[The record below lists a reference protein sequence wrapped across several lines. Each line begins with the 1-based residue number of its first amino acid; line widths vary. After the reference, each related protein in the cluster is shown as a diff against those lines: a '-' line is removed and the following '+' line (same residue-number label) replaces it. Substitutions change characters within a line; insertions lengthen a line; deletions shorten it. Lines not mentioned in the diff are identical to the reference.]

1 VAERHK
7 KASMGRSDEQLVEAC
22 LGGEVAAFDI
32 LVERWQRKIRGAVY
46 RVVRSEEEAQDICQ
60 EAFLKAFRGLHA
72 FKQESRFSSWLYQI
86 ALNLSRDR
94 LRRRKTRNWVSLDDL
109 DEGVPPGSQRAPA
122 EGERW
127 VEVLE
132 LQERVAS
139 AVAALPEEQREAVI
153 LKEYQGL
160 TFPEI
165 AEIQGVP
172 VSTVK
177 TRLYRGLSVLR
188 ERLVR
193 QGLEGPLEQE
203 KTYAVQRPW

>member
-1 VAERHK
+1 
-7 KASMGRSDEQLVEAC
+7 MGRSDEELVEAC
-22 LGGEVAAFDI
+22 LAGDVAAFDV
-32 LVERWQRKIRGAVY
+32 LVGRWQRKIRGAVY
-46 RVVRSEEEAQDICQ
+46 RVVGSEEEAQDVCQ
-60 EAFLKAFRGLHA
+60 EAFLKAYRSLAG
-72 FKQESRFSSWLYQI
+72 FKKEARFSSWLYQI

-94 LRRRKTRNWVSLDDL
+94 LRRRKNRSFVSLDEV
-109 DEGVPPGSQRAPA
+109 DETPAFLPAGRSVRADH
-122 EGERW
+122 W
-127 VEVLE
+127 VESREVHRL
-132 LQERVAS
+132 VAD

-165 AEIQGVP
+165 AAIQGVP

-193 QGLEGPLEQE
+193 QGIEHGKQE
-203 KTYAVQRPW
+203 TAYAVQRPS

>member
-1 VAERHK
+1 
-7 KASMGRSDEQLVEAC
+7 MGRSDEQLVEAC

-32 LVERWQRKIRGAVY
+32 LVARWQRRIRGAVY

-60 EAFLKAFRGLHA
+60 EAFLKAYRGLTS
-72 FKQESRFSSWLYQI
+72 FKGESRFSSWLYQI
-86 ALNLSRDR
+86 AINLSRDR
-94 LRRRKTRNWVSLDDL
+94 LRRRKTRNWVSLDDV
-109 DEGVPPGSQRAPA
+109 EEASPSGSQRAPA
-122 EGERW
+122 EGERF
-127 VEVLE
+127 VEALE
-132 LQERVAS
+132 VQELVAS

-172 VSTVK
+172 ISTVK
-177 TRLYRGLSVLR
+177 TRLYRGLTVLR

-193 QGLEGPLEQE
+193 QGVHGPWEQE
-203 KTYAVQRPW
+203 KAYAVQRP

>member
-1 VAERHK
+1 
-7 KASMGRSDEQLVEAC
+7 MGRSDEQLVDAC

-32 LVERWQRKIRGAVY
+32 LVDRWQRKIRGAVY
-46 RVVRSEEEAQDICQ
+46 RVVRSEEEAQDIVQ
-60 EAFLKAFRGLHA
+60 EAFLKAFRGLNS
-72 FKQESRFSSWLYQI
+72 FKREARFSSWLYQI
-86 ALNLSRDR
+86 AINLSRDR

-109 DEGVPPGSQRAPA
+109 DEASPTGSPRAQA
-122 EGERW
+122 DGERW

-132 LQERVAS
+132 VQERVAS

-172 VSTVK
+172 ISTVK

-193 QGLEGPLEQE
+193 QGQEEPLKQE
-203 KTYAVQRPW
+203 KAYAVQRPW

>member
-1 VAERHK
+1 
-7 KASMGRSDEQLVEAC
+7 M
-22 LGGEVAAFDI
+22 
-32 LVERWQRKIRGAVY
+32 
-46 RVVRSEEEAQDICQ
+46 
-60 EAFLKAFRGLHA
+60 
-72 FKQESRFSSWLYQI
+72 
-86 ALNLSRDR
+86 
-94 LRRRKTRNWVSLDDL
+94 
-109 DEGVPPGSQRAPA
+109 
-122 EGERW
+122 
-127 VEVLE
+127 
-132 LQERVAS
+132 AS

-193 QGLEGPLEQE
+193 QGHEGPMEQE
-203 KTYAVQRPW
+203 KAYAVQRPW

>member
-1 VAERHK
+1 
-7 KASMGRSDEQLVEAC
+7 MGRSDEQLVEAC
-22 LGGEVAAFDI
+22 LSGEVAAFDI

-46 RVVRSEEEAQDICQ
+46 RVVRSDEEAQDICQ
-60 EAFLKAFRGLHA
+60 EAFLKAYRGLPS
-72 FKQESRFSSWLYQI
+72 FKRESKFSSWLYQI

-94 LRRRKTRNWVSLDDL
+94 LRRRKTRHWVSLDDI
-109 DEGVPPGSQRAPA
+109 DEAASTGLNRVPA
-122 EGERW
+122 EAERL
-127 VEVLE
+127 VEELE
-132 LQERVAS
+132 VQERVAN
-139 AVAALPEEQREAVI
+139 AVAALPGEQREAVI

-160 TFPEI
+160 TFLEI

-188 ERLVR
+188 ARLVK

-203 KTYAVQRPW
+203 KAYAVQRPW

>member
-1 VAERHK
+1 
-7 KASMGRSDEQLVEAC
+7 MGRSDEQLVEAC
-22 LGGEVAAFDI
+22 LAGEVEAFDI
-32 LVERWQRKIRGAVY
+32 LVDRWQRKIRGAVY
-46 RVVRSEEEAQDICQ
+46 RVVRSEDEAQDICQ
-60 EAFLKAFRGLHA
+60 EAFLKAFRGLNS
-72 FKQESRFSSWLYQI
+72 FKHEARFSSWLYQI

-94 LRRRKTRNWVSLDDL
+94 LRRQKGRNWVSLDELPEAAPGGDRRS
-109 DEGVPPGSQRAPA
+109 PP
-122 EGERW
+122 EGERF
-127 VEVLE
+127 VEVRE
-132 LQERVAS
+132 VQERVAN
-139 AVAALPEEQREAVI
+139 AVAELPEEQREAVI

-193 QGLEGPLEQE
+193 QGLEGPVEQE
-203 KTYAVQRPW
+203 NAYAVQRP

>member
-1 VAERHK
+1 
-7 KASMGRSDEQLVEAC
+7 MGRSDEQLVEAC

-32 LVERWQRKIRGAVY
+32 LVARWQRKIRGVAY

-60 EAFLKAFRGLHA
+60 EAFLKAFRGLNS
-72 FKQESRFSSWLYQI
+72 FKGESRFSSWLYQI
-86 ALNLSRDR
+86 AINLSRDR
-94 LRRRKTRNWVSLDDL
+94 LRRRKTRNWVSLDDV
-109 DEGVPPGSQRAPA
+109 DEGSPSGSLRRPA
-122 EGERW
+122 EGERF
-127 VEVLE
+127 VEALE
-132 LQERVAS
+132 LQELVAT
-139 AVAALPEEQREAVI
+139 AVSELPEEQREAVI

-172 VSTVK
+172 ISTVK

-193 QGLEGPLEQE
+193 QGVHGSMEQE
-203 KTYAVQRPW
+203 KAYAVQRP

>member
-1 VAERHK
+1 
-7 KASMGRSDEQLVEAC
+7 MGSSDEELVEAC
-22 LGGEVAAFDI
+22 LAGEVAAFDI
-32 LVERWQRKIRGAVY
+32 LVARWQRKIRGAVY
-46 RVVRSEEEAQDICQ
+46 RVVGSEEEAQDICQ
-60 EAFLKAFRGLHA
+60 EAFLKAYRGLSS
-72 FKQESRFSSWLYQI
+72 FKREARFSSWLYQI

-94 LRRRKTRNWVSLDDL
+94 LRRRKTRNWVSLDEV
-109 DEGVPPGSQRAPA
+109 DETPAAGWAAGRAVSA
-122 EGERW
+122 DQW
-127 VEVLE
+127 VESREVQRL
-132 LQERVAS
+132 VAS
-139 AVAALPEEQREAVI
+139 AVAALPEEQREAVV

-193 QGLEGPLEQE
+193 QGFDEHGKQE
-203 KTYAVQRPW
+203 TAYAVQRPS

>member
-1 VAERHK
+1 
-7 KASMGRSDEQLVEAC
+7 MGRSDEQLVEAC
-22 LGGEVAAFDI
+22 RGGEVAAFDI
-32 LVERWQRKIRGAVY
+32 LVARWQRKIRGAAY
-46 RVVRSEEEAQDICQ
+46 RVVRSDEEAQDICQ
-60 EAFLKAFRGLHA
+60 EAFLKAYRGLPS
-72 FKQESRFSSWLYQI
+72 FKGESRFSSWLYQI
-86 ALNLSRDR
+86 AINLSRDR

-109 DEGVPPGSQRAPA
+109 EDASPYASPRAPA
-122 EGERW
+122 EGERF
-127 VEVLE
+127 VEALE
-132 LQERVAS
+132 VHELVAS

-193 QGLEGPLEQE
+193 QGVRGPMEQE
-203 KTYAVQRPW
+203 KAYAVQRP

>member
-1 VAERHK
+1 
-7 KASMGRSDEQLVEAC
+7 MGRSDEQLVEAC

-32 LVERWQRKIRGAVY
+32 LVDRWQRKIRGAVY

-60 EAFLKAFRGLHA
+60 EAFLKAFRGLPS

-86 ALNLSRDR
+86 AINLSRDR

-109 DEGVPPGSQRAPA
+109 DEGVPAGSQRAPA

-132 LQERVAS
+132 VQERIAN
-139 AVAALPEEQREAVI
+139 AVAALPQEQREAVI

-203 KTYAVQRPW
+203 KAYAVQRPW

>member
-1 VAERHK
+1 
-7 KASMGRSDEQLVEAC
+7 MGRSDEQLVDAC
-22 LGGEVAAFDI
+22 LSGEIAAFDI
-32 LVERWQRKIRGAVY
+32 LVDRWQRKIRGAVY

-60 EAFLKAFRGLHA
+60 EAFLKAFRGLNS
-72 FKQESRFSSWLYQI
+72 FKREARFSSWLYQI
-86 ALNLSRDR
+86 AINLSRDR

-109 DEGVPPGSQRAPA
+109 DEASPAGSPRAPA
-122 EGERW
+122 EGGERW

-132 LQERVAS
+132 VRERVAS

-172 VSTVK
+172 ISTVK

-193 QGLEGPLEQE
+193 QGHEGPLKQE
-203 KTYAVQRPW
+203 KAYAVQRPW

>member
-1 VAERHK
+1 
-7 KASMGRSDEQLVEAC
+7 MGRSDEQLVEAC

-32 LVERWQRKIRGAVY
+32 LVDRWQRKIRGAVY

-60 EAFLKAFRGLHA
+60 EAFLKAFRGLNS
-72 FKQESRFSSWLYQI
+72 FKQEARFSSWLYQI

-94 LRRRKTRNWVSLDDL
+94 LRRRKTRNWVSLDDF
-109 DEGVPPGSQRAPA
+109 EEAAPTGVRRAPA
-122 EGERW
+122 EAERW

-132 LQERVAS
+132 VQERVAK
-139 AVAALPEEQREAVI
+139 AVATLPEEQREAVI

-193 QGLEGPLEQE
+193 QGSDGPLEQE
-203 KTYAVQRPW
+203 KAYAVQRP

>member
-1 VAERHK
+1 
-7 KASMGRSDEQLVEAC
+7 MGRSDEQLVEAC

-32 LVERWQRKIRGAVY
+32 LVDRWQRKIRGAVY

-60 EAFLKAFRGLHA
+60 EAFLKAFRGLGS
-72 FKQESRFSSWLYQI
+72 FKRESRFSSWLYQI
-86 ALNLSRDR
+86 AINLSRDR
-94 LRRRKTRNWVSLDDL
+94 LRRRKTRNWVSLDDV
-109 DEGVPPGSQRAPA
+109 EETAVAGSHRAPA
-122 EGERW
+122 EAERFI
-127 VEVLE
+127 EVLE
-132 LQERVAS
+132 IQERVAR
-139 AVAALPEEQREAVI
+139 AVAALPDDQREAVI

-193 QGLEGPLEQE
+193 QGQEGPMEQE
-203 KTYAVQRPW
+203 KAYAVQRPW

>member
-1 VAERHK
+1 
-7 KASMGRSDEQLVEAC
+7 MGRSDEQLVEAC
-22 LGGEVAAFDI
+22 LSGETAAFEI
-32 LVERWQRKIRGAVY
+32 LVDRWQRKIRGAVY

-60 EAFLKAFRGLHA
+60 EAFLKAFRGLGS

-86 ALNLSRDR
+86 AINLSRDR

-109 DEGVPPGSQRAPA
+109 DEAPPAGSQRAPT

-132 LQERVAS
+132 VQERVAS
-139 AVAALPEEQREAVI
+139 AVASLPEEQREAVI

-193 QGLEGPLEQE
+193 QGLEGPQEQE
-203 KTYAVQRPW
+203 KAYAVQRPW

>member
-1 VAERHK
+1 
-7 KASMGRSDEQLVEAC
+7 MGSSDEELVEAC
-22 LGGEVAAFDI
+22 LAGEVAAFDV
-32 LVERWQRKIRGAVY
+32 LVARWQRKIRGAVY
-46 RVVRSEEEAQDICQ
+46 RVVGSEEEAQDICQ
-60 EAFLKAFRGLHA
+60 EAFLKAYRGLSS
-72 FKQESRFSSWLYQI
+72 FKREARFSSWLYQI

-94 LRRRKTRNWVSLDDL
+94 LRRRKTRNWVSLDEV
-109 DEGVPPGSQRAPA
+109 DETPAVGWAGGRAVSA
-122 EGERW
+122 DQW
-127 VEVLE
+127 VESREVQRL
-132 LQERVAS
+132 VAN
-139 AVAALPEEQREAVI
+139 AVAALPEEQREAVV

-193 QGLEGPLEQE
+193 QGFDEHGKQE
-203 KTYAVQRPW
+203 TAYAVQRPS

>member
-1 VAERHK
+1 
-7 KASMGRSDEQLVEAC
+7 MGRSDEQLVEAC
-22 LGGEVAAFDI
+22 LAGEVAAFDI
-32 LVERWQRKIRGAVY
+32 LVNRWQRKIRGAVY

-60 EAFLKAFRGLHA
+60 EAFLKAYRGLTS

-94 LRRRKTRNWVSLDDL
+94 LRRRKTRHWVSLDDV
-109 DEGVPPGSQRAPA
+109 DEASVTGPRRAPA
-122 EGERW
+122 EAERL

-132 LQERVAS
+132 IQERVAS
-139 AVAALPEEQREAVI
+139 AVAALPDEQREAVI

-160 TFPEI
+160 TFLEI

-193 QGLEGPLEQE
+193 QGLEGPQEQE
-203 KTYAVQRPW
+203 RAYAVQRPC